1 MKKPLGLI
9 LYKGPSQIDGRM
21 IVAIATFKSS
31 NDKTGK
37 MVQVWIMC
45 ADVDPILAIKEGRD
59 YSVCGDCKHKHIGS
73 CYVNIAFGPDN
84 TFKAY
89 IKDKYVPYDDSHASM
104 FEGRELR
111 LGAYGDPAAVPIEV
125 WDKFTA
131 LSDGHTGYTHQWNTR
146 KVHPRLKNYCMASC
160 DNTTEYRK
168 AKDLGWKCFRIR
180 MSDDF
185 NVATDRLGY
194 NEFVCPASNEAGRKT
209 SCNKCRACMG
219 LEAKT
224 KKDPVIIIHGL
235 DHKIEKFKWG
245 MERIAWK
252 EKYRKVF
259 NYPKP
264 KKKKRK
270 KRKSPEVIILEPML
284 V

>member
-9 LYKGPSQIDGRM
+9 LYKGPSNIDGRM

-73 CYVNIAFGPDN
+73 CYVNIAFGPDS

-89 IKDKYVPYDDSHASM
+89 IRDKYVPYEDSHASM
-104 FEGRELR
+104 FKGRELR

-125 WDKFTA
+125 WDKFAA
-131 LSDGHTGYTHQWNTR
+131 LSDGNTGYTHQWNTR
-146 KVHPRLKNYCMASC
+146 KVHPRLKDYCMASC
-160 DNTTEYRK
+160 DNASEYAK
-168 AKDLGWKCFRIR
+168 AKKLGWRSFRIR
-180 MSDDF
+180 LNKDQP
-185 NVATDRLGY
+185 LLE
-194 NEFVCPASNEAGRKT
+194 NEFVCPASSEAGRKT

-224 KKDPVIIIHGL
+224 KKDPCIIIHGL
-235 DHKIEKFKWG
+235 EHKIIKFKWG

-252 EKYRKVF
+252 EKYRRLF
-259 NYPKP
+259 NYPLP
-264 KKKKRK
+264 KKKKRPK
-270 KRKSPEVIILEPML
+270 KRKKAKAPEVKKMEPMS